1 MVKRILLSIV
11 MLMLIAYLG
20 IAITAF
26 NRKPANQ
33 TCRDVELVIK
43 DTTYAGFITKEEV
56 KGILQHKGIYPIGK
70 KMERISTKSL
80 ERELSKHPL
89 IDEAECYKTP
99 SGKVCVEVTQRIPI
113 LRIMSANGENY
124 YLDNKGTV
132 MPPEAKCVAHRAIV
146 TGNVEKSFAMKDL
159 YKFGVFLQN
168 NKFWDAQIEQIHVLP
183 DRNIELV
190 PRVGDHLVYLGKLEN
205 FENKLARLKEF
216 YQKGPTEFIAAI
228 ELGSSK
234 ITGVAGRKNSDGSM
248 QILAYAQEDSST
260 FIRKG
265 VIFNLDKTAQS
276 LTSIINRL
284 EGELKNSIAKVYVG
298 IGGQSLRTVRN
309 VVSRDL
315 EEEAIIS
322 EELVSAIGDENVAI
336 PVVDM
341 DILDVAPQEYKV
353 GNNLQAN
360 PVGLVGSHIEG
371 RFLNI
376 VARSSVR
383 KNLEHC
389 FQQAKID
396 IADQLIAPLVTANA
410 VLTESERRSG
420 CALIDFGADTTTI
433 SVYKNNIL
441 RFLTVL
447 PLGGN
452 SITRDITTLQME
464 EEEAERLK
472 KTYGDALYE
481 EDESEEPATCKLE
494 DESRTVELSKLNNI
508 IEARAEEIIANVWNQ
523 IQISGYEDKL
533 LAGIILTGGAAN
545 LKNLEEMLRRR
556 SKIEKMR
563 MAKLPR
569 NTVHAPSNILKKDG
583 SQNTLFGL
591 LFEGNQ
597 NCCLIET
604 APQIPVTPATP
615 RPEPEIHKTVDMFED
630 DQELKEQAR
639 LARLK
644 KEEEEKEARAAA
656 KEAERLRKQKEKEE
670 KERRKREAGPSWIQR
685 KIDSLTKEIFSDDDM
700 K

>member
-1 MVKRILLSIV
+1 M
-11 MLMLIAYLG
+11 A
-20 IAITAF
+20 T
-26 NRKPANQ
+26 
-33 TCRDVELVIK
+33 
-43 DTTYAGFITKEEV
+43 
-56 KGILQHKGIYPIGK
+56 
-70 KMERISTKSL
+70 
-80 ERELSKHPL
+80 
-89 IDEAECYKTP
+89 
-99 SGKVCVEVTQRIPI
+99 
-113 LRIMSANGENY
+113 
-124 YLDNKGTV
+124 
-132 MPPEAKCVAHRAIV
+132 
-146 TGNVEKSFAMKDL
+146 
-159 YKFGVFLQN
+159 
-168 NKFWDAQIEQIHVLP
+168 
-183 DRNIELV
+183 
-190 PRVGDHLVYLGKLEN
+190 
-205 FENKLARLKEF
+205 
-216 YQKGPTEFIAAI
+216 TEFIAAI

-234 ITGVAGRKNSDGSM
+234 ITGVAGKKNSDGSM
-248 QILAYAQEDSST
+248 QVLAYAQEDSST

-322 EELVSAIGDENVAI
+322 EELVSAIGDENIAI

-376 VARSSVR
+376 VARASVR

-472 KTYGDALYE
+472 KAYGDALYE
-481 EDESEEPATCKLE
+481 EDPEQEEATCKLE
-494 DESRTVELSKLNNI
+494 DDNRIIKVADLNNI
-508 IEARAEEIIANVWNQ
+508 IEARAEEIVANVWNQ
-523 IQISGYEDKL
+523 IQLSSYEDKL

-545 LKNLEEMLRRR
+545 LKNLDETLRKR
-556 SKIEKMR
+556 SKIEKIR

-569 NTVHAPSNILKKDG
+569 NTVHASNNILKKDG

-597 NCCLIET
+597 NCCLTET
-604 APQIPVTPATP
+604 APQAAPAP
-615 RPEPEIHKTVDMFED
+615 SVSKPEPEVHKTVDMFED

-639 LARLK
+639 IARLK
-644 KEEEEKEARAAA
+644 KEEEEREAKLAA
-656 KEAERLRKQKEKEE
+656 KEAEKLRKQKEKEE

>member
-1 MVKRILLSIV
+1 M
-11 MLMLIAYLG
+11 A
-20 IAITAF
+20 T
-26 NRKPANQ
+26 
-33 TCRDVELVIK
+33 
-43 DTTYAGFITKEEV
+43 
-56 KGILQHKGIYPIGK
+56 
-70 KMERISTKSL
+70 
-80 ERELSKHPL
+80 
-89 IDEAECYKTP
+89 
-99 SGKVCVEVTQRIPI
+99 
-113 LRIMSANGENY
+113 
-124 YLDNKGTV
+124 
-132 MPPEAKCVAHRAIV
+132 
-146 TGNVEKSFAMKDL
+146 
-159 YKFGVFLQN
+159 
-168 NKFWDAQIEQIHVLP
+168 
-183 DRNIELV
+183 
-190 PRVGDHLVYLGKLEN
+190 
-205 FENKLARLKEF
+205 
-216 YQKGPTEFIAAI
+216 TEFIAAI

-234 ITGVAGRKNSDGSM
+234 ITGVAGKKNSDGSM
-248 QILAYAQEDSST
+248 QVLAYAQEDSST

-322 EELVSAIGDENVAI
+322 EELVSAIGDENIAI

-376 VARSSVR
+376 VARASVR

-472 KTYGDALYE
+472 KAYGDALYE
-481 EDESEEPATCKLE
+481 EDPEQEEATCKL
-494 DESRTVELSKLNNI
+494 DDDNRIIKVADLNNI
-508 IEARAEEIIANVWNQ
+508 IEARAEEIVANVWNQ
-523 IQISGYEDKL
+523 IQLSSYEDKL

-545 LKNLEEMLRRR
+545 LKNLDETLRKR
-556 SKIEKMR
+556 SKIEKIR

-569 NTVHAPSNILKKDG
+569 NTVHASNNILKKDG
-583 SQNTLFGL
+583 SQNTLFAL
-591 LFEGNQ
+591 KYQANQ
-597 NCCLIET
+597 NCCLTET
-604 APQIPVTPATP
+604 APQAAPAP
-615 RPEPEIHKTVDMFED
+615 SVSKPEPEVHKTVDMFED

-639 LARLK
+639 IARLK
-644 KEEEEKEARAAA
+644 KEEEEREAKLAA
-656 KEAERLRKQKEKEE
+656 KEAEKLRKQKEKEE

>member
-1 MVKRILLSIV
+1 M
-11 MLMLIAYLG
+11 A
-20 IAITAF
+20 T
-26 NRKPANQ
+26 
-33 TCRDVELVIK
+33 
-43 DTTYAGFITKEEV
+43 
-56 KGILQHKGIYPIGK
+56 
-70 KMERISTKSL
+70 
-80 ERELSKHPL
+80 
-89 IDEAECYKTP
+89 
-99 SGKVCVEVTQRIPI
+99 
-113 LRIMSANGENY
+113 
-124 YLDNKGTV
+124 
-132 MPPEAKCVAHRAIV
+132 
-146 TGNVEKSFAMKDL
+146 
-159 YKFGVFLQN
+159 
-168 NKFWDAQIEQIHVLP
+168 
-183 DRNIELV
+183 
-190 PRVGDHLVYLGKLEN
+190 
-205 FENKLARLKEF
+205 
-216 YQKGPTEFIAAI
+216 TEFIAAI

-322 EELVSAIGDENVAI
+322 EELVSAIGDENIAI

-376 VARSSVR
+376 VARASVR

-472 KTYGDALYE
+472 KAYGDALYE
-481 EDESEEPATCKLE
+481 EDPEQEEATCKL
-494 DESRTVELSKLNNI
+494 DDDNRIIKVADLNNI
-508 IEARAEEIIANVWNQ
+508 IEARAEEIVANVWNQ
-523 IQISGYEDKL
+523 IQLSSYEDKL

-545 LKNLEEMLRRR
+545 LKNLDETLRKR
-556 SKIEKMR
+556 SKIEKIR

-569 NTVHAPSNILKKDG
+569 NTVHASNNILKKDG

-597 NCCLIET
+597 NCCLTET
-604 APQIPVTPATP
+604 APQAAPAP
-615 RPEPEIHKTVDMFED
+615 SVSKPEPEVHKTVDMFED

-639 LARLK
+639 IARLK
-644 KEEEEKEARAAA
+644 KEEEEREAKLAA
-656 KEAERLRKQKEKEE
+656 KEAEKLRKQKEKEE

>member
-1 MVKRILLSIV
+1 M
-11 MLMLIAYLG
+11 A
-20 IAITAF
+20 T
-26 NRKPANQ
+26 
-33 TCRDVELVIK
+33 
-43 DTTYAGFITKEEV
+43 
-56 KGILQHKGIYPIGK
+56 
-70 KMERISTKSL
+70 
-80 ERELSKHPL
+80 
-89 IDEAECYKTP
+89 
-99 SGKVCVEVTQRIPI
+99 
-113 LRIMSANGENY
+113 
-124 YLDNKGTV
+124 
-132 MPPEAKCVAHRAIV
+132 
-146 TGNVEKSFAMKDL
+146 
-159 YKFGVFLQN
+159 
-168 NKFWDAQIEQIHVLP
+168 
-183 DRNIELV
+183 
-190 PRVGDHLVYLGKLEN
+190 
-205 FENKLARLKEF
+205 
-216 YQKGPTEFIAAI
+216 TEFIAAI

-248 QILAYAQEDSST
+248 QVLAYAQEDSST

-322 EELVSAIGDENVAI
+322 EELVNAIGDENVAI

-472 KTYGDALYE
+472 KTYGDAYTKKTKAK
-481 EDESEEPATCKLE
+481 SPPPASSKMKAAQSNWASSTTSSRHVPRKSSPTYGTRFKSPATKTNCWPA
-494 DESRTVELSKLNNI
+494 SSSQVEPP
-508 IEARAEEIIANVWNQ
+508 
-523 IQISGYEDKL
+523 
-533 LAGIILTGGAAN
+533 T
-545 LKNLEEMLRRR
+545 
-556 SKIEKMR
+556 
-563 MAKLPR
+563 
-569 NTVHAPSNILKKDG
+569 
-583 SQNTLFGL
+583 
-591 LFEGNQ
+591 
-597 NCCLIET
+597 
-604 APQIPVTPATP
+604 
-615 RPEPEIHKTVDMFED
+615 
-630 DQELKEQAR
+630 
-639 LARLK
+639 
-644 KEEEEKEARAAA
+644 
-656 KEAERLRKQKEKEE
+656 
-670 KERRKREAGPSWIQR
+670 
-685 KIDSLTKEIFSDDDM
+685 
-700 K
+700 

>member
-1 MVKRILLSIV
+1 M
-11 MLMLIAYLG
+11 A
-20 IAITAF
+20 T
-26 NRKPANQ
+26 
-33 TCRDVELVIK
+33 
-43 DTTYAGFITKEEV
+43 
-56 KGILQHKGIYPIGK
+56 
-70 KMERISTKSL
+70 
-80 ERELSKHPL
+80 
-89 IDEAECYKTP
+89 
-99 SGKVCVEVTQRIPI
+99 
-113 LRIMSANGENY
+113 
-124 YLDNKGTV
+124 
-132 MPPEAKCVAHRAIV
+132 
-146 TGNVEKSFAMKDL
+146 
-159 YKFGVFLQN
+159 
-168 NKFWDAQIEQIHVLP
+168 
-183 DRNIELV
+183 
-190 PRVGDHLVYLGKLEN
+190 
-205 FENKLARLKEF
+205 
-216 YQKGPTEFIAAI
+216 TEFIAAI

-234 ITGVAGRKNSDGSM
+234 ITGVAGKKNSDGSM
-248 QILAYAQEDSST
+248 QVLAYAQEDSST

-322 EELVSAIGDENVAI
+322 EELVSAIGDENIAI

-376 VARSSVR
+376 VARASVR

-472 KTYGDALYE
+472 KADKMLDLVKLKKHKKHLPNQMSGGQQQRVGVARALVVDPKIIFA
-481 EDESEEPATCKLE
+481 DEPTGNL
-494 DESRTVELSKLNNI
+494 DSRTSREVMALMQQVVREQKKTL
-508 IEARAEEIIANVWNQ
+508 VMVTH
-523 IQISGYEDKL
+523 DDH
-533 LAGIILTGGAAN
+533 LAGYADRIFHIIDGKIVKVEDNRKKAREHAEQGGN
-545 LKNLEEMLRRR
+545 
-556 SKIEKMR
+556 
-563 MAKLPR
+563 
-569 NTVHAPSNILKKDG
+569 
-583 SQNTLFGL
+583 
-591 LFEGNQ
+591 
-597 NCCLIET
+597 
-604 APQIPVTPATP
+604 
-615 RPEPEIHKTVDMFED
+615 
-630 DQELKEQAR
+630 EQ
-639 LARLK
+639 
-644 KEEEEKEARAAA
+644 
-656 KEAERLRKQKEKEE
+656 
-670 KERRKREAGPSWIQR
+670 
-685 KIDSLTKEIFSDDDM
+685 
-700 K
+700 

>member
-1 MVKRILLSIV
+1 M
-11 MLMLIAYLG
+11 A
-20 IAITAF
+20 T
-26 NRKPANQ
+26 
-33 TCRDVELVIK
+33 
-43 DTTYAGFITKEEV
+43 
-56 KGILQHKGIYPIGK
+56 
-70 KMERISTKSL
+70 
-80 ERELSKHPL
+80 
-89 IDEAECYKTP
+89 
-99 SGKVCVEVTQRIPI
+99 
-113 LRIMSANGENY
+113 
-124 YLDNKGTV
+124 
-132 MPPEAKCVAHRAIV
+132 
-146 TGNVEKSFAMKDL
+146 
-159 YKFGVFLQN
+159 
-168 NKFWDAQIEQIHVLP
+168 
-183 DRNIELV
+183 
-190 PRVGDHLVYLGKLEN
+190 
-205 FENKLARLKEF
+205 
-216 YQKGPTEFIAAI
+216 TEFIAAI

-248 QILAYAQEDSST
+248 QVLAYAQEDSST

-322 EELVSAIGDENVAI
+322 EELVSAIGDENIAI

-376 VARSSVR
+376 VARASVR

-472 KTYGDALYE
+472 KAYGDALYE
-481 EDESEEPATCKLE
+481 EDPEQEEEATCKLE
-494 DESRTVELSKLNNI
+494 DDNRIIKVADLNNI
-508 IEARAEEIIANVWNQ
+508 IEARAEEIVANVWNQ
-523 IQISGYEDKL
+523 IQLSGYEDKT
-533 LAGIILTGGAAN
+533 AGRTYPD
-545 LKNLEEMLRRR
+545 RR
-556 SKIEKMR
+556 SRQPEE
-563 MAKLPR
+563 LGR
-569 NTVHAPSNILKKDG
+569 NLAQTQQDRKDTDGETSTQYGPCPQQYTKKDG

-597 NCCLIET
+597 NCCLTET
-604 APQIPVTPATP
+604 APQAAAPVPP
-615 RPEPEIHKTVDMFED
+615 VSKPEPEVHRTADIFED

-644 KEEEEKEARAAA
+644 KEEEEREAKLAA
-656 KEAERLRKQKEKEE
+656 KEAEKLRKQKEKEE

>member
-1 MVKRILLSIV
+1 M
-11 MLMLIAYLG
+11 A
-20 IAITAF
+20 T
-26 NRKPANQ
+26 
-33 TCRDVELVIK
+33 
-43 DTTYAGFITKEEV
+43 
-56 KGILQHKGIYPIGK
+56 
-70 KMERISTKSL
+70 
-80 ERELSKHPL
+80 
-89 IDEAECYKTP
+89 
-99 SGKVCVEVTQRIPI
+99 
-113 LRIMSANGENY
+113 
-124 YLDNKGTV
+124 
-132 MPPEAKCVAHRAIV
+132 
-146 TGNVEKSFAMKDL
+146 
-159 YKFGVFLQN
+159 
-168 NKFWDAQIEQIHVLP
+168 
-183 DRNIELV
+183 
-190 PRVGDHLVYLGKLEN
+190 
-205 FENKLARLKEF
+205 
-216 YQKGPTEFIAAI
+216 TEFIAAI

-234 ITGVAGRKNSDGSM
+234 ITGVAGKKNSDGSM
-248 QILAYAQEDSST
+248 QVLAYAQEDSST

-265 VIFNLDKTAQS
+265 VIFNLDKAAQS

-322 EELVSAIGDENVAI
+322 EELVSAIGDENIAI

-376 VARSSVR
+376 VARASVR

-472 KTYGDALYE
+472 KAYGDALYE
-481 EDESEEPATCKLE
+481 EDPEQEEATCKL
-494 DESRTVELSKLNNI
+494 DDDNRIIKVADLNNI
-508 IEARAEEIIANVWNQ
+508 IEARAEEIVANVWNQ
-523 IQISGYEDKL
+523 IQLSSYEDKL

-545 LKNLEEMLRRR
+545 LKNLDETLRKR
-556 SKIEKMR
+556 SKIEKIR

-569 NTVHAPSNILKKDG
+569 NTVHASNNILKKDG

-597 NCCLIET
+597 NCCLTET
-604 APQIPVTPATP
+604 APQAAPAP
-615 RPEPEIHKTVDMFED
+615 SVSKPEPEVHKTVDMFED

-639 LARLK
+639 IARLK
-644 KEEEEKEARAAA
+644 KEEEEREAKLAA
-656 KEAERLRKQKEKEE
+656 KEAEKLRKQKEKEE

>member
-1 MVKRILLSIV
+1 M
-11 MLMLIAYLG
+11 A
-20 IAITAF
+20 T
-26 NRKPANQ
+26 
-33 TCRDVELVIK
+33 
-43 DTTYAGFITKEEV
+43 
-56 KGILQHKGIYPIGK
+56 
-70 KMERISTKSL
+70 
-80 ERELSKHPL
+80 
-89 IDEAECYKTP
+89 
-99 SGKVCVEVTQRIPI
+99 
-113 LRIMSANGENY
+113 
-124 YLDNKGTV
+124 
-132 MPPEAKCVAHRAIV
+132 
-146 TGNVEKSFAMKDL
+146 
-159 YKFGVFLQN
+159 
-168 NKFWDAQIEQIHVLP
+168 
-183 DRNIELV
+183 
-190 PRVGDHLVYLGKLEN
+190 
-205 FENKLARLKEF
+205 
-216 YQKGPTEFIAAI
+216 TEFIAAI

-234 ITGVAGRKNSDGSM
+234 ITGVAGKKNSDGSM
-248 QILAYAQEDSST
+248 QVLAYAQEDSST

-322 EELVSAIGDENVAI
+322 EELVSAIGDENIAI

-376 VARSSVR
+376 VARASVR

-452 SITRDITTLQME
+452 SITRDIITLQME

-472 KTYGDALYE
+472 KAYGDALYE
-481 EDESEEPATCKLE
+481 EDPEQEEEATCKL
-494 DESRTVELSKLNNI
+494 DDDNRVIKVADLNNI
-508 IEARAEEIIANVWNQ
+508 IEARAEEIVANVWNQ
-523 IQISGYEDKL
+523 IQLSGYEDKL
-533 LAGIILTGGAAN
+533 LAGIILTGGGAS
-545 LKNLEEMLRRR
+545 LKNLDETLRKR
-556 SKIEKMR
+556 SKIEKIR

-569 NTVHAPSNILKKDG
+569 NTVHAPNNILKKDG

-597 NCCLIET
+597 NCCLTET
-604 APQIPVTPATP
+604 APEAIPAPTTTK
-615 RPEPEIHKTVDMFED
+615 REPEIHQDIFAN

-639 LARLK
+639 IARIK
-644 KEEEEKEARAAA
+644 KEEEEREARLAA
-656 KEAERLRKQKEKEE
+656 KEAERIRKQKEKDDR
-670 KERRKREAGPSWIQR
+670 RRKKEAEPSWF
-685 KIDSLTKEIFSDDDM
+685 KIKVKKTIEEMTNIFNEDENDKMS
-700 K
+700 

>member
-1 MVKRILLSIV
+1 M
-11 MLMLIAYLG
+11 A
-20 IAITAF
+20 T
-26 NRKPANQ
+26 
-33 TCRDVELVIK
+33 
-43 DTTYAGFITKEEV
+43 
-56 KGILQHKGIYPIGK
+56 
-70 KMERISTKSL
+70 
-80 ERELSKHPL
+80 
-89 IDEAECYKTP
+89 
-99 SGKVCVEVTQRIPI
+99 
-113 LRIMSANGENY
+113 
-124 YLDNKGTV
+124 
-132 MPPEAKCVAHRAIV
+132 
-146 TGNVEKSFAMKDL
+146 
-159 YKFGVFLQN
+159 
-168 NKFWDAQIEQIHVLP
+168 
-183 DRNIELV
+183 
-190 PRVGDHLVYLGKLEN
+190 
-205 FENKLARLKEF
+205 
-216 YQKGPTEFIAAI
+216 TEFIAAI

-234 ITGVAGRKNSDGSM
+234 ITGVAGKKNSDGSM
-248 QILAYAQEDSST
+248 QVLAYAQEDSST

-322 EELVSAIGDENVAI
+322 EELVSAIGDENIAI

-376 VARSSVR
+376 VARASVR

-472 KTYGDALYE
+472 KAYGDALYE
-481 EDESEEPATCKLE
+481 EDPEQEEATCKL
-494 DESRTVELSKLNNI
+494 DDDNRIIKVADLNNI
-508 IEARAEEIIANVWNQ
+508 IEARAEEIVANVWNQ
-523 IQISGYEDKL
+523 IQLSSYEDKL

-545 LKNLEEMLRRR
+545 LKNLDETLRKR
-556 SKIEKMR
+556 SKIEKIR

-569 NTVHAPSNILKKDG
+569 NTVHASNNILKKDG

-597 NCCLIET
+597 NCCLTET
-604 APQIPVTPATP
+604 APQAAPAP
-615 RPEPEIHKTVDMFED
+615 SVSKPEPEVHKTVDTFED

-639 LARLK
+639 IARLK
-644 KEEEEKEARAAA
+644 KEEEEREAKLAA
-656 KEAERLRKQKEKEE
+656 KEAEKLRKQKEKEE

>member
-1 MVKRILLSIV
+1 M
-11 MLMLIAYLG
+11 A
-20 IAITAF
+20 T
-26 NRKPANQ
+26 
-33 TCRDVELVIK
+33 
-43 DTTYAGFITKEEV
+43 
-56 KGILQHKGIYPIGK
+56 
-70 KMERISTKSL
+70 
-80 ERELSKHPL
+80 
-89 IDEAECYKTP
+89 
-99 SGKVCVEVTQRIPI
+99 
-113 LRIMSANGENY
+113 
-124 YLDNKGTV
+124 
-132 MPPEAKCVAHRAIV
+132 
-146 TGNVEKSFAMKDL
+146 
-159 YKFGVFLQN
+159 
-168 NKFWDAQIEQIHVLP
+168 
-183 DRNIELV
+183 
-190 PRVGDHLVYLGKLEN
+190 
-205 FENKLARLKEF
+205 
-216 YQKGPTEFIAAI
+216 TEFIAAI

-322 EELVSAIGDENVAI
+322 EELVNAIGDENVAI

-472 KTYGDALYE
+472 KAYGDAFYE
-481 EDESEEPATCKLE
+481 EEEDQEEEEEPIQEELNFP
-494 DESRTVELSKLNNI
+494 ESIVGKNGQFYRGTLRSGQKIEVEGSIVVLGDINPGAQIVAGGNVVVLGCLKGTVYAGYPQDRGAFVASLMMEPM
-508 IEARAEEIIANVWNQ
+508 Q
-523 IQISGYEDKL
+523 IQIGDCIARSPDQK
-533 LAGIILTGGAAN
+533 AKKQKTGRK
-545 LKNLEEMLRRR
+545 KNQKQLE
-556 SKIEKMR
+556 
-563 MAKLPR
+563 AKLAFVE
-569 NTVHAPSNILKKDG
+569 NDSI
-583 SQNTLFGL
+583 F
-591 LFEGNQ
+591 
-597 NCCLIET
+597 IET
-604 APQIPVTPATP
+604 IT
-615 RPEPEIHKTVDMFED
+615 RSLISEI
-630 DQELKEQAR
+630 
-639 LARLK
+639 
-644 KEEEEKEARAAA
+644 
-656 KEAERLRKQKEKEE
+656 
-670 KERRKREAGPSWIQR
+670 SI
-685 KIDSLTKEIFSDDDM
+685 S
-700 K
+700 

>member
-1 MVKRILLSIV
+1 M
-11 MLMLIAYLG
+11 
-20 IAITAF
+20 
-26 NRKPANQ
+26 
-33 TCRDVELVIK
+33 
-43 DTTYAGFITKEEV
+43 
-56 KGILQHKGIYPIGK
+56 
-70 KMERISTKSL
+70 
-80 ERELSKHPL
+80 
-89 IDEAECYKTP
+89 
-99 SGKVCVEVTQRIPI
+99 
-113 LRIMSANGENY
+113 
-124 YLDNKGTV
+124 
-132 MPPEAKCVAHRAIV
+132 
-146 TGNVEKSFAMKDL
+146 
-159 YKFGVFLQN
+159 
-168 NKFWDAQIEQIHVLP
+168 
-183 DRNIELV
+183 
-190 PRVGDHLVYLGKLEN
+190 
-205 FENKLARLKEF
+205 
-216 YQKGPTEFIAAI
+216 
-228 ELGSSK
+228 
-234 ITGVAGRKNSDGSM
+234 AGRKNSDGSM
-248 QILAYAQEDSST
+248 QVLAYAQEDSST

-315 EEEAIIS
+315 EDEAIIS
-322 EELVSAIGDENVAI
+322 EELVSAIGDENIAI

-376 VARSSVR
+376 VARASVR

-420 CALIDFGADTTTI
+420 CALIDLGADTTTI

-472 KTYGDALYE
+472 KAYGDALYE
-481 EDESEEPATCKLE
+481 EDPEQEEATCKL
-494 DESRTVELSKLNNI
+494 DDDSRTIKVADLNNI

-523 IQISGYEDKL
+523 VQLSGFDDKL

-545 LKNLEEMLRRR
+545 LKNIEEMLRKR
-556 SKIEKMR
+556 SKVEKIR

-597 NCCLIET
+597 NCCLTET
-604 APQIPVTPATP
+604 APQPTPTP
-615 RPEPEIHKTVDMFED
+615 MTSRPEPAEVHKTADMFED

-639 LARLK
+639 IARLK
-644 KEEEEKEARAAA
+644 KEEEEREAKIAA
-656 KEAERLRKQKEKEE
+656 KEAEKLRKQKEKEE

>member
-1 MVKRILLSIV
+1 M
-11 MLMLIAYLG
+11 A
-20 IAITAF
+20 T
-26 NRKPANQ
+26 
-33 TCRDVELVIK
+33 
-43 DTTYAGFITKEEV
+43 
-56 KGILQHKGIYPIGK
+56 
-70 KMERISTKSL
+70 
-80 ERELSKHPL
+80 
-89 IDEAECYKTP
+89 
-99 SGKVCVEVTQRIPI
+99 
-113 LRIMSANGENY
+113 
-124 YLDNKGTV
+124 
-132 MPPEAKCVAHRAIV
+132 
-146 TGNVEKSFAMKDL
+146 
-159 YKFGVFLQN
+159 
-168 NKFWDAQIEQIHVLP
+168 
-183 DRNIELV
+183 
-190 PRVGDHLVYLGKLEN
+190 
-205 FENKLARLKEF
+205 
-216 YQKGPTEFIAAI
+216 TEFIAAI

-248 QILAYAQEDSST
+248 QVLAYAQEDSST

-322 EELVSAIGDENVAI
+322 EELVNAIGDENVAI

-376 VARSSVR
+376 VARASVR

-472 KTYGDALYE
+472 KAYGDALYE
-481 EDESEEPATCKLE
+481 EDPEQEEATCKL
-494 DESRTVELSKLNNI
+494 DDDNRIIKVADLNNI
-508 IEARAEEIIANVWNQ
+508 IEARAEEIVANVWNQ
-523 IQISGYEDKL
+523 IQLSSYEDKL

-545 LKNLEEMLRRR
+545 LKNLDETLRKR
-556 SKIEKMR
+556 SKIEKIR

-569 NTVHAPSNILKKDG
+569 NTVHASNNILKKDG

-597 NCCLIET
+597 NCCLTET
-604 APQIPVTPATP
+604 APQAAPAP
-615 RPEPEIHKTVDMFED
+615 SVSKPEPEVHKTVDMFED

-639 LARLK
+639 IARLK
-644 KEEEEKEARAAA
+644 KEEEEREAKLAA
-656 KEAERLRKQKEKEE
+656 KEAEKLRKQKEKEE

>member
-1 MVKRILLSIV
+1 M
-11 MLMLIAYLG
+11 A
-20 IAITAF
+20 T
-26 NRKPANQ
+26 
-33 TCRDVELVIK
+33 
-43 DTTYAGFITKEEV
+43 
-56 KGILQHKGIYPIGK
+56 
-70 KMERISTKSL
+70 
-80 ERELSKHPL
+80 
-89 IDEAECYKTP
+89 
-99 SGKVCVEVTQRIPI
+99 
-113 LRIMSANGENY
+113 
-124 YLDNKGTV
+124 
-132 MPPEAKCVAHRAIV
+132 
-146 TGNVEKSFAMKDL
+146 
-159 YKFGVFLQN
+159 
-168 NKFWDAQIEQIHVLP
+168 
-183 DRNIELV
+183 
-190 PRVGDHLVYLGKLEN
+190 
-205 FENKLARLKEF
+205 
-216 YQKGPTEFIAAI
+216 TEFIAAI

-234 ITGVAGRKNSDGSM
+234 ITGVAGKKNSDGSM
-248 QILAYAQEDSST
+248 QVLAYAQEDSST

-322 EELVSAIGDENVAI
+322 EELVSAIGDENIAI

-376 VARSSVR
+376 VARASVR

-452 SITRDITTLQME
+452 SITHDITTLQME

-472 KTYGDALYE
+472 KAYGDALYE
-481 EDESEEPATCKLE
+481 EDPEQEEATCKL
-494 DESRTVELSKLNNI
+494 DDDNRIIKVADLNNI
-508 IEARAEEIIANVWNQ
+508 IEARAEEIVANVWNQ
-523 IQISGYEDKL
+523 IQLSSYEDKL

-545 LKNLEEMLRRR
+545 LKNLDETLRKR
-556 SKIEKMR
+556 SKIEKIR

-569 NTVHAPSNILKKDG
+569 NTVHASNNILKKDG

-597 NCCLIET
+597 NCCLTET
-604 APQIPVTPATP
+604 APQAAPAP
-615 RPEPEIHKTVDMFED
+615 SVSKPEPEVHKTVDMFED

-639 LARLK
+639 IARLK
-644 KEEEEKEARAAA
+644 KEEEEREAKLAA
-656 KEAERLRKQKEKEE
+656 KEAEKLRKQKEKEE